1 MVVSDV
7 MNQALRGC
15 DSMASPK
22 IWFNWTC
29 LSGSFACPVFSPRRS
44 SAFQLDWT
52 STRSMPKWQTCL
64 SPSAVGRN
72 LPFTLGSLLLR

>member
-52 STRSMPKWQTCL
+52 STRSML
-64 SPSAVGRN
+64 SPSGRRASRRQ
-72 LPFTLGSLLLR
+72 PWVVTFRSR